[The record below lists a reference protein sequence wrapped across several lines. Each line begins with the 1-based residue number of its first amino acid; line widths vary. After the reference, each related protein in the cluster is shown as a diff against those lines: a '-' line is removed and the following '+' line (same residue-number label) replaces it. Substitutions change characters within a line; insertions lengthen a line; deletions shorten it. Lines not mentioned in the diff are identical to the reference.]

1 MNTYHNWRKVLHE
14 MADNVKDSVQELF
27 PRRGAISHFEFK
39 NLLDRKAQDSII
51 EIIEGY
57 DLPARLISEEGNKEF
72 NGDQYFLTVD
82 PVDGTTNLSRGLHPS
97 VTSISVA
104 TSQRQRD
111 VIAGIVSDLYTGDT
125 FYAEKNK
132 GCTFNGDSINVAEPI
147 EYRHGLISMDISKVP
162 KLDRLAPLI
171 RESLHI
177 RSEGCS
183 AVSLCHI
190 ASGVLDAHIDLRG
203 IVRSMDISAGLF
215 ILREAGG
222 VYTINGEIEGELLL
236 KKGTRVELVA
246 ASGHDMLQQ
255 VENIMKRQ

>member
-1 MNTYHNWRKVLHE
+1 
-14 MADNVKDSVQELF
+14 MADNVKKSVQELF
-27 PRRGAISHFEFK
+27 PKRGTVSHFEFK
-39 NLLDRKAQDSII
+39 DLLDQKAQYSII

-72 NGDQYFLTVD
+72 NGDKYFLIVD

-97 VTSISVA
+97 VTSISIA
-104 TSQRQRD
+104 TGQRQKD

-125 FYAEKNK
+125 FYAERDK
-132 GCTFNGDSINVAEPI
+132 GATFNGDSINVAKPA

-203 IVRSMDISAGLF
+203 IVRSTDISAGLL
-215 ILREAGG
+215 ILNEAGG
-222 VYTINGEIEGELLL
+222 VYTINGEIKGELPL
-236 KKGTRVELVA
+236 KKDTRVELIA
-246 ASGHDMLQQ
+246 ASGHDMLKQI
-255 VENIMKRQ
+255 ENIMKRQ